1 MTRTLVLAVAAA
13 LVAAACSGSAEPDI
27 LVVADL
33 TGVVTIDENGAE
45 VQRLG
50 TVGEGVFAFQ
60 PTWSRDG
67 RYVAYSEWGDTIA
80 GDFVISGLDGS
91 TTRLER
97 ATRPYYF
104 SWDPGGARVVTLRNL
119 EGGGGILVESVTVD
133 GTTEEID
140 RGAPYYFAWA
150 PDGGRYLLH
159 VEQTRIEEFTPG
171 AGSESLGIA
180 GGAFQAPSWD
190 ESGRVYIRSDGGRQV
205 LVLED
210 ANGARDLA
218 EVGGLSQMVA
228 AGGRVAI
235 QVFGSASSDGNGQSA
250 SYQQLPRI
258 DPGALYVVD
267 ENGVEQILDER
278 AAAFFWSPD
287 ASKLLILSTAAD
299 PGDVRWLVWD
309 GEEMTSFEVYGVE
322 PSWVANFLP
331 FFDQYATSMS
341 LWKPDGTAFAFPGVV
356 DGERGI
362 WVQRLLDER
371 PTKIADGFWVAWQP
385 QP

>member
-1 MTRTLVLAVAAA
+1 MVAA
-13 LVAAACSGSAEPDI
+13 LVAAACSGSTEPDI
-27 LVVADL
+27 LVVSDL
-33 TGVVTIDENGAE
+33 SGVVAIDENGAE

-50 TVGEGVFAFQ
+50 TVDEGVFAFQ

-67 RYVAYSEWGDTIA
+67 RYVAYSEWGDSVA
-80 GDFVISGLDGS
+80 GDLVISGMDGS
-91 TTRLER
+91 NTRLER

-159 VEQTRIEEFTPG
+159 VEQTRLEEFTPG
-171 AGSESLGIA
+171 SGSESLGA
-180 GGAFQAPSWD
+180 AGAFQAPSWD
-190 ESGRVYIRSDGGRQV
+190 ETGRVYIRSDGGRQI
-205 LVLED
+205 LVLEEED
-210 ANGARDLA
+210 GSRDLA
-218 EVGGLSQMVA
+218 QVGGLSQMVA
-228 AGGRVAI
+228 ARGRVAI
-235 QVFGSASSDGNGQSA
+235 QVFGSVSGEGDGQSA

-258 DPGALYVVD
+258 DTGTLYVVD
-267 ENGVEQILDER
+267 ESGVEPILDEP

-287 ASKLLILSTAAD
+287 ASKLLILSTASN
-299 PGDVRWLVWD
+299 PGDVEWRVWD
-309 GEEMTSFEVYGVE
+309 GEELTSFGVYGVE

-341 LWKPDGTAFAFPGVV
+341 LWKPDGTAFAFPGIV
-356 DGERGI
+356 DEERGI
-362 WVQRLLDER
+362 WLQRLLDER

-385 QP
+385 EQ